1 MEQTSNITT
10 APLCTIPRVG
20 TSFPSRPLLRYH
32 GGKWI
37 LGKWIISFFPKHRK
51 YVEPFGGGA
60 SVLLQKERCF
70 AEIYNDLDNE
80 IVNLFEVVRDD
91 GNRLKRA
98 LELTP
103 FSRYEFEKSLLP
115 VEDNF
120 EKARRTVVRSY
131 MSFSPTAVQQNITS
145 GFRCTKI
152 HHSANPANDW
162 KNYPKALEKIIERL
176 QGVLIENMDGIELMK
191 NHDSKDTLFYVDPPY
206 MLNTRFKKQKTKCY
220 NFEMTDK
227 EHELLLLELKKMK
240 GSIILSGYE
249 NDLYNDVLTDWEKVK
264 KDTFSDTAKARTET
278 LWISRPIIESQK
290 RLFV

>member
-1 MEQTSNITT
+1 MEHTSNMAIDQ
-10 APLCTIPRVG
+10 LCTIPRVG

-32 GGKWI
+32 GGKWV

-60 SVLLQKERCF
+60 SVLLQKKRCF

-80 IVNLFEVVRDD
+80 IVNLFEVVRDNGD
-91 GNRLKRA
+91 KLKRA

-131 MSFSPTAVQQNITS
+131 MSFSPTAVQQNITP

-152 HHSANPANDW
+152 HHSANPGNDW
-162 KNYPKALEKIIERL
+162 KNYPDAFEKIIERL
-176 QGVLIENMDGIELMK
+176 QGVVIENIDGIKLMK
-191 NHDSKDTLFYVDPPY
+191 NHDSENTLFYVDPPY

-220 NFEMTDK
+220 NFEMTDE
-227 EHELLLLELKKMK
+227 EHELLLFELKQLK

-249 NDLYNDVLTDWEKVK
+249 NDLYNDILSDWKKVR
-264 KDTFSDTAKARTET
+264 KDTFSDTAKARIET
-278 LWISRPIIESQK
+278 LWISRPKIESQK
-290 RLFV
+290 QLFV

>member
-1 MEQTSNITT
+1 MESTSNISTD
-10 APLCTIPRVG
+10 PLCTIPRVG
-20 TSFPSRPLLRYH
+20 TSFPTRPLLRYH
-32 GGKWI
+32 GGKWL

-70 AEIYNDLDNE
+70 AEIYNDLDAE
-80 IVNLFEVVRDD
+80 IVNLFEVVRDN
-91 GNRLKRA
+91 GMELKKA

-115 VEDNF
+115 IEDNF

-131 MSFSPTAVQQNITS
+131 MSFSPTAVHQNITP

-162 KNYPKALEKIIERL
+162 RNYPDALDATIERL
-176 QGVLIENMDGIELMK
+176 RGVLIENMDGIELMK
-191 NHDSKDTLFYVDPPY
+191 NHDSNDTLFYVDPPY

-220 NFEMTDK
+220 NFEMTDE
-227 EHELLLLELKKMK
+227 EHISLLLELKKLK
-240 GSIILSGYE
+240 GSVILSGYDNE
-249 NDLYNDVLTDWEKVK
+249 IYNEILKDWKKVK
-264 KDTFSDTAKARTET
+264 KDTFSDKAKARTET
-278 LWISRPIIESQK
+278 LWVNKLKIESQK